1 MTTPLIAIPTANGLA
16 YIDPTQV
23 FLVMDTTPDWCTI
36 QAHGN
41 VFISTPLASES
52 VIRLL
57 FPEPIPAAT
66 AGQC

>member
-23 FLVMDTTPDWCTI
+23 FLVMDTTPDWSLIRI
-36 QAHGN
+36 QGG
-41 VFISTPLASES
+41 VGITTPLAAES

-57 FPEPIPAAT
+57 FPAADLQE
-66 AGQC
+66 A